1 VGREEE
7 GRVGG
12 CRLEA
17 LVVVV
22 CGYVSGWVQ
31 GELQARR
38 KKQAWADDAHDGKEC
53 FCFYLFFPSPFP
65 FFPWLPFLPLE
76 GWGEENSVLVSRS
89 ALERTEGEPRIL

>member
-1 VGREEE
+1 MGREEE

-17 LVVVV
+17 LVVVVV

-53 FCFYLFFPSPFP
+53 FCFYLFFSPLP
-65 FFPWLPFLPLE
+65 FFP
-76 GWGEENSVLVSRS
+76 LVTFFAARG
-89 ALERTEGEPRIL
+89 LGRGK